1 MTRRSANATDAPDLL
16 PSVATGD
23 ESAVRACLD
32 RYGGLVWSLA
42 RRMCPTESEAED
54 AVQDIFV
61 DVWKSAGRFDPTMG
75 SEVTF
80 VATIAR
86 RRLID
91 RRRRAGRRPVSVT
104 LDESYAMPSSGGEDG
119 DAGAARVSL
128 SERSEQVLALFEQLS
143 EAQQRVLRLSLVS
156 GLSHEGI
163 AQAID
168 MPLGTVKT
176 HARRGLIKLRD
187 LLRAKGAFDE
197 ADEQAGSDAVG
208 VTR

>member
-1 MTRRSANATDAPDLL
+1 MSRKSARATDAPDLL
-16 PSVATGD
+16 PGVATGD

-32 RYGGLVWSLA
+32 RYSGLVWSLA
-42 RRMCPTESEAED
+42 RRMCPTEGEAED

-104 LDESYAMPSSGGEDG
+104 LDESFAVSSTGGEDG
-119 DAGAARVSL
+119 DAAMARASL
-128 SERSEQVLALFEQLS
+128 SERSEQVLSLFEELS

-197 ADEQAGSDAVG
+197 AGEQAGSDAVG

>member
-1 MTRRSANATDAPDLL
+1 MTRKNTYANDGPDLL
-16 PSVATGD
+16 PTIAAGD
-23 ESAVRACLD
+23 ESAVQACLD

-42 RRMCPTESEAED
+42 RRMCPTEAEAED

-61 DVWKSAGRFDPTMG
+61 DVWKSSSRFNPSMG

-80 VATIAR
+80 VTTIAR

-91 RRRRAGRRPVSVT
+91 RRRKAGRRPTPVT
-104 LDESYAMPSSGGEDG
+104 LDESFGLTDNNTNG
-119 DAGAARVSL
+119 DRAAESVAVSEQSQQMLELFSEL
-128 SERSEQVLALFEQLS
+128 SEP
-143 EAQQRVLRLSLVS
+143 QQRVLRLSLVA

-163 AQAID
+163 SQAID

-187 LLRAKGAFDE
+187 LLRSKGLLQDAAE
-197 ADEQAGSDAVG
+197 HQGSQAAG
-208 VTR
+208 VTQ